1 MNSQKSSD
9 FLNNQNLLV
18 LMFKWRKPLI
28 IVSVAAFVISII
40 ASLLMTD
47 MYKSTV
53 TLFPSTNN
61 SISKPLIGT
70 IPVRDDI
77 LKFGEKEEAEQTL
90 QILKSDQ
97 IRNRTVQNLNLIEYY
112 NIDTLQPKW
121 KAKLIEVFQGN
132 ITFNITKFSAVE
144 IEVLDKSPEMAAKI
158 ANEIAFL
165 IDTVKNDMQ
174 RKTAQKALSLVQ
186 EKYDDQIKHIKILE
200 DSLKIL
206 MGYGI
211 IDYESQ
217 VERYTEQLSIAI
229 LQNKTNAIKTL
240 EEKLTVFSKY
250 GSLFFNLRERLLVE
264 TKQLSFLLSKLQE
277 AKLDANN
284 QLSHIFIIDYAT
296 PADKKHSPKRM
307 IIVLISVMSAFLLTF
322 VFLLLK
328 DSISN
333 LTELKQD

>member
-1 MNSQKSSD
+1 
-9 FLNNQNLLV
+9 
-18 LMFKWRKPLI
+18 MFKWRKPLI

>member
-1 MNSQKSSD
+1 
-9 FLNNQNLLV
+9 
-18 LMFKWRKPLI
+18 MFKWKKPLI

>member
-1 MNSQKSSD
+1 MNAKKSTD

-28 IVSVAAFVISII
+28 IVSII
-40 ASLLMTD
+40 AFIVSVVVSLLMTD

-97 IRNRTVQNLNLIEYY
+97 IRNRTVQNLNLITYY

-174 RKTAQKALSLVQ
+174 RKTSQKALTLVQ
-186 EKYDDQIKHIKILE
+186 EKYNEQVEHISVME
-200 DSLKIL
+200 DSLRIL
-206 MGYGI
+206 MSYGI
-211 IDYESQ
+211 MDYETQ
-217 VERYTEQLSIAI
+217 IERYTEQLSIAI
-229 LQNKTNAIKTL
+229 LQNKTSAIKAL
-240 EEKLTVFSKY
+240 EEKLSVFSKY
-250 GSLFFNLRERLLVE
+250 GTTFLNLRDRIFLEK
-264 TKQLSFLLSKLQE
+264 KQLTFLFSKLQE
-277 AKLDANN
+277 ARLDANN
-284 QLSHIFIIDYAT
+284 QLSHVFIIDYAT

-322 VFLLLK
+322 VFLLIK

-333 LTELKQD
+333 LTALKQD

>member
-1 MNSQKSSD
+1 
-9 FLNNQNLLV
+9 
-18 LMFKWRKPLI
+18 
-28 IVSVAAFVISII
+28 
-40 ASLLMTD
+40 
-47 MYKSTV
+47 
-53 TLFPSTNN
+53 
-61 SISKPLIGT
+61 
-70 IPVRDDI
+70 
-77 LKFGEKEEAEQTL
+77 
-90 QILKSDQ
+90 
-97 IRNRTVQNLNLIEYY
+97 
-112 NIDTLQPKW
+112 
-121 KAKLIEVFQGN
+121 
-132 ITFNITKFSAVE
+132 
-144 IEVLDKSPEMAAKI
+144 
-158 ANEIAFL
+158 
-165 IDTVKNDMQ
+165 
-174 RKTAQKALSLVQ
+174 
-186 EKYDDQIKHIKILE
+186 
-200 DSLKIL
+200 